1 MAKKQRTK
9 PPRVDNQG
17 DHATSPVPSATE
29 NSEGV
34 RYVTLTI
41 PVVLLSDVGGY
52 QESLAHPPRQ
62 LRSRRLDSRQG
73 IALGSLRLGLIA
85 TGATFDV
92 PRYGFETGVA
102 RRKEIE
108 TKEETIAKLLE
119 IIAGA
124 IADQAGD

>member
-1 MAKKQRTK
+1 MAKKQRTE
-9 PPRVDNQG
+9 PPRVDNHG
-17 DHATSPVPSATE
+17 DPATPQIPSATE
-29 NSEGV
+29 DSEGV

-41 PVVLLSDVGGY
+41 PVVPLTDQGGY
-52 QESLAHPPRQ
+52 QVSLAHPPRQ
-62 LRSRRLDSRQG
+62 IRSRRLDNRQG
-73 IALGSLRLGLIA
+73 VALGSLRLGLIA

-92 PRYGFETGVA
+92 PRRGFDTGVA